1 MTYQNLISFI
11 GEDKAESFF
20 NTEYQEAYHS
30 KIGPLLEA
38 EHKFV
43 NPVSLKELITKNQCV
58 KILDLFFGLGY
69 NTGMAL
75 DSAYKVCKSP
85 HLEIIGIEKDC
96 EIISKIKELN
106 VPSWYKKWEELLSNL
121 STTQFIKFEN
131 VSIQLY
137 IEDIFNIIDKLP
149 KKYFDVIFFDPFS
162 HKTTPLFWEPAFLTS
177 VFNLLIKGGTLTTY
191 SGLKKVEQ
199 LANELGYTS
208 TRIEPFGRKK
218 HSLAISYY

>member
-43 NPVSLKELITKNQCV
+43 NPIFLKELIAKNQCV

-69 NTGMAL
+69 NTGIAL
-75 DSAYKVCKSP
+75 DYAYKACDSP
-85 HLEIIGIEKDC
+85 RIEIIGIEKDF
-96 EIISKIKELN
+96 EIINKIKELN
-106 VPSWYKKWEELLSNL
+106 VPSWYTKWRDLLSNL
-121 STTQFIKFEN
+121 STTQFIESEN

-137 IEDIFNIIDKLP
+137 IEDIFNIIDRLP

-162 HKTTPLFWEPAFLTS
+162 HKTAPLFWEPAFLTS
-177 VFNLLIKGGTLTTY
+177 IFNLLIKGGTLTTY

-199 LANELGYTS
+199 LAYELGYTPV
-208 TRIEPFGRKK
+208 RIKPIGRKK
-218 HSLAISYY
+218 HSLAITY